1 MDLKD
6 RLITQGYDH
15 IDILVVDEH
24 ANQTTVADITLHKV
38 TNLEYKLYLEPAT
51 IQYHLDAEDPYF
63 EAEQKEEEKGEAKKV
78 KGFIL
83 EW

>member
-6 RLITQGYDH
+6 RLITHGYDH
-15 IDILVVDEH
+15 IDILIIDDE

-38 TNLEYKLYLEPAT
+38 SDLEYKLYLDPET
-51 IQYHLDAEDPYF
+51 INYHLDEEDPYF
-63 EAEQKEEEKGEAKKV
+63 VAEQRDDDGGSKRI
-78 KGFIL
+78 KGFVL

>member
-6 RLITQGYDH
+6 RLITHGYDH
-15 IDILVVDEH
+15 IDILIIDDE

-38 TNLEYKLYLEPAT
+38 SDLEYKLYLDPET
-51 IQYHLDAEDPYF
+51 VNYHLEEEDPYF
-63 EAEQKEEEKGEAKKV
+63 AAEQKDDDGGSKRI
-78 KGFIL
+78 KGFVL

>member
-1 MDLKD
+1 MDLNE

-15 IDILVVDEH
+15 IDILLIDEE

-38 TNLEYKLYLEPAT
+38 TDLEYKLYLDPET
-51 IQYHLDAEDPYF
+51 ITYHFDVDDPYF
-63 EAEQKEEEKGEAKKV
+63 EANQKDDLGNDKKV
-78 KGFIL
+78 KGYIL

>member
-6 RLITQGYDH
+6 RLISQGYDQ
-15 IDILVVDEH
+15 IDIFLIDEDN
-24 ANQTTVADITLHKV
+24 NQETIADITLHKV
-38 TNLEYKLYLEPAT
+38 NDLEYKLYLEPDSLK
-51 IQYHLDAEDPYF
+51 YELEEDNPYF
-63 EAEQKEEEKGEAKKV
+63 IAQQKQDSGSAKQV